1 MLLDNLFFIE
11 DWKMEE
17 GTIYSEIRM
26 DKRHEVFQGHF
37 PGQPVLPGVTMIQ
50 LSKELMEKH
59 LGFPLKLN
67 KSKQVKFL
75 RVINPEENDKVKA
88 EIQFLDSEKEQEF
101 NVSASLFSVEGNPVF
116 KMQAV
121 FEKID

>member
-11 DWKMEE
+11 DWKTKEDD
-17 GTIYSEIRM
+17 ILSNIRI

-59 LGFPLKLN
+59 LGFSLKLN

-75 RVINPEENDKVKA
+75 HVINPEENDKIKA
-88 EIQFLDSEKEQEF
+88 EIKFLDSEKEQEYIV
-101 NVSASLFSVEGNPVF
+101 NASLFSVEGNPVF